1 MDRIGTDEKKVYEIL
16 SEKSDAEREKLKE
29 AYEKITGST
38 LEYDLAHEF
47 SGVELDKAMDLLNTG
62 EVRDVVRVRFIGEG
76 FEGDLKGLFAI
87 LRTDDRERLEQ
98 LKVDF
103 KKWYKEDLKDW
114 LIDELTGRDELEA
127 ILALR
132 GKLTTPEER
141 IEHLQLRLEYE
152 SRFFARLSQ
161 GTLLE
166 SDTEERAEKILVL
179 AAKKLQIYRSD
190 NDEDPSLS
198 QEEVDDIER
207 LLRFVELDLDT
218 LNRNARPSR
227 PKPSLQEENKV
238 EEITP

>member
-16 SEKSDAEREKLKE
+16 SGKSEAEREKLKE

-103 KKWYKEDLKDW
+103 KKRYKEDLKDW

-152 SRFFARLSQ
+152 V
-161 GTLLE
+161 E
-166 SDTEERAEKILVL
+166 SDTEERAEKILVF

-218 LNRNARPSR
+218 LKRNAGRIR